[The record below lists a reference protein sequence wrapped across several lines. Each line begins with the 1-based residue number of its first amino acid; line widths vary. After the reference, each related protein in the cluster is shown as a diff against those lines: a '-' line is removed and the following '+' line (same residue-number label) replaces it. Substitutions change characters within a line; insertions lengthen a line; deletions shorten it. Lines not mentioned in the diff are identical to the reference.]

1 MVAAED
7 QKQTVF
13 VLEHLV
19 DLVAAVFAIMMAQ
32 LVLEQRDKVLMEEQ
46 IKMMALLNTLVVVA
60 VALAQLV

>member
-1 MVAAED
+1 VVAAED